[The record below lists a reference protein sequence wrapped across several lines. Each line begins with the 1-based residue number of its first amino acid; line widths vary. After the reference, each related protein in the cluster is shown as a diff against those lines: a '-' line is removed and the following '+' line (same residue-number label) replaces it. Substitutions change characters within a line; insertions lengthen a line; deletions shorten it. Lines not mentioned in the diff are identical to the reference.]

1 MTDKDI
7 YTGKSEGRF
16 ISPFSFTIDPMRQLI
31 LIPFEKDP
39 DTLYNQFEVQQ
50 SVLSDESCK
59 IAVIAYKINGSA
71 DVYYQKGYPLAS
83 QSSILN
89 DPAFVETQFNE
100 ASFAFNPD
108 DLDLLISFKDV
119 RDRNIRLA
127 VKERA
132 RKGKEP
138 FTLLAPVGVIS
149 KKPLSM
155 PVYYM
160 HQMSFARK
168 RHTDIVIS
176 IGEKSHK
183 PDGFFL
189 PIEKSRNYFTRYA
202 LDTFNVDVNP
212 ARNGPI
218 QTYEI
223 GQDKHLETNGIYYEL
238 NRSNGY
244 PEIMKISVRREQ
256 HICAVTFSPS
266 FPDLLTLKNGTFLTG
281 DFCIASDDESGAGAD
296 VDAGATGG
304 AICGTYQIEKEQDE
318 VSIKLHPGAGWIHN
332 EKRLIIRFMFKVVKL
347 FRDWPKS
354 YSWDAKI
361 THNEKGGYFMDS
373 SWKNVS

>member
-1 MTDKDI
+1 MTDQDI
-7 YTGKSEGRF
+7 YNGKSKGQF

-31 LIPFEKDP
+31 LIPFEKNP

-50 SVLSDESCK
+50 SLLSEESCK
-59 IAVIAYKINGSA
+59 IAVIAYKINGTA

-89 DPAFVETQFNE
+89 DPDFFETQFNA
-100 ASFAFNPD
+100 ASFDYSPE
-108 DLDLLISFKDV
+108 DLDLFISFKDV

-132 RKGKEP
+132 RKEKKP
-138 FTLLAPVGVIS
+138 FTLLAPVGAIS
-149 KKPLSM
+149 KKPLSL

-160 HQMSFARK
+160 YQMSFARK
-168 RHTDIVIS
+168 RHTEIVIS

-223 GQDKHLETNGIYYEL
+223 GQDIHLETDGIDYEL
-238 NRSNGY
+238 NWNNGY
-244 PEIMKISVRREQ
+244 PEIMKISLRREQ

-266 FPDLLTLKNGTFLTG
+266 FPDLLGYSGT
-281 DFCIASDDESGAGAD
+281 
-296 VDAGATGG
+296 
-304 AICGTYQIEKEQDE
+304 
-318 VSIKLHPGAGWIHN
+318 
-332 EKRLIIRFMFKVVKL
+332 
-347 FRDWPKS
+347 
-354 YSWDAKI
+354 
-361 THNEKGGYFMDS
+361 
-373 SWKNVS
+373 